1 MAMAIASAAIETA
14 IEIEIGRGIPKEMV
28 IEVIGVIGV
37 TGVIEVIEVTEVIV
51 AIVASVSVI
60 AIGTI
65 TVTVTVIGTVLER
78 SSRGRDTMTMIVTP
92 ILVPNGG
99 SKHPNSAAISVLS
112 WWVVSLTIRTFLSLA
127 GQWVRSNLFS
137 DL

>member
-1 MAMAIASAAIETA
+1 MAIASAAIENA
-14 IEIEIGRGIPKEMV
+14 IEIEIGRGILKEMV
-28 IEVIGVIGV
+28 IEVI
-37 TGVIEVIEVTEVIV
+37 V
-51 AIVASVSVI
+51 ATVANVSVSVI

-65 TVTVTVIGTVLER
+65 TVTETVTVTGTVLER

-99 SKHPNSAAISVLS
+99 SKHPSSTAISVLS
-112 WWVVSLTIRTFLSLA
+112 WWVVSLAIRTFLSLA
-127 GQWVRSNLFS
+127 SQWVRSNLFS